1 MRHTLTRLRA
11 TVRSHI
17 AVRITASRGISTL
30 SRALRMVSPGR
41 KVWAQIQLV
50 SIL

>member
-17 AVRITASRGISTL
+17 AVRFTASRGIFTL
-30 SRALRMVSPGR
+30 SRALRMVSPGK

>member
-17 AVRITASRGISTL
+17 AVRITASRGILHFPERSGWYL
-30 SRALRMVSPGR
+30 LAERCGLKYS
-41 KVWAQIQLV
+41 
-50 SIL
+50 